1 MKIIK
6 GITNTEIRNMID
18 GLKCIKESYENNR
31 HHIGLSCRLCEL
43 AASSLRKRSPYA
55 RYWNISDY
63 SNRCDYCPWK
73 WFTGQ
78 TCIDYGMLN
87 YNKGLKMLDV
97 YYNKT
102 QQKNRKIV
110 KQRIKQIDEWIRQ
123 LEEIV

>member
-31 HHIGLSCRLCEL
+31 HHIGLSCRLCGL
-43 AASSLRKRSPYA
+43 AASSL
-55 RYWNISDY
+55 NIRTTDWDTAQY
-63 SNRCDYCPWK
+63 PARCDYCPWK

-97 YYNKT
+97 DYNKT
-102 QQKNRKIV
+102 KQKNRKVV
-110 KQRIKQIDEWIRQ
+110 KQRIEQIDDWIEQ
-123 LEEIV
+123 LEEIR